1 MKFDL
6 SHPLFQAALP
16 VLEHIESHGYE
27 AYFVGGCVRD
37 TVLDLPIHDI
47 DIASSATPDEI
58 ETIFTHTFE
67 VGKKHG
73 TIIVLHDNI
82 PYEITTFRTEGT
94 YSDFRRPDD
103 VTFVR
108 NLEEDTLRRDFTINA
123 LAFDHSGNLYDYHD
137 GMTDMAA
144 SLLRAVGNATDR
156 FNEDALRML
165 RAIRFASQLDFD
177 IETETFSA
185 LQNMAPLIEHVSIER
200 IRIEVSKYLQGN
212 YFPKHYQQLTDSQLV
227 NYMPLLKQSEIN
239 QALKQMANVLNPLI
253 EQEIVRDER
262 LCWALMLYYLDSRSS
277 KVSRKILRT
286 WKHSNQF
293 IQDVDAMI
301 KLLEVYEANSLDLW
315 TIYQYPKDIVDLI
328 DQFMTA
334 NSHSQAGQG
343 VKLYEELP
351 IKTRTELAMNGGQL
365 MEYLG
370 MSKGTPLI
378 GCLIESLELQVVT
391 KQLPNETSVLANYA
405 QKYVQN
411 ESNA

>member
-1 MKFDL
+1 
-6 SHPLFQAALP
+6 
-16 VLEHIESHGYE
+16 
-27 AYFVGGCVRD
+27 
-37 TVLDLPIHDI
+37 
-47 DIASSATPDEI
+47 
-58 ETIFTHTFE
+58 
-67 VGKKHG
+67 
-73 TIIVLHDNI
+73 
-82 PYEITTFRTEGT
+82 
-94 YSDFRRPDD
+94 
-103 VTFVR
+103 
-108 NLEEDTLRRDFTINA
+108 
-123 LAFDHSGNLYDYHD
+123 
-137 GMTDMAA
+137 
-144 SLLRAVGNATDR
+144 
-156 FNEDALRML
+156 
-165 RAIRFASQLDFD
+165 
-177 IETETFSA
+177 
-185 LQNMAPLIEHVSIER
+185 
-200 IRIEVSKYLQGN
+200 
-212 YFPKHYQQLTDSQLV
+212 
-227 NYMPLLKQSEIN
+227 MPLLKQSEIN

-286 WKHSNQF
+286 WNHSKQF